1 MENLI
6 TVNNNFNSLDKLKE
20 VLKKE
25 SIYEC
30 SKEYDIWEMR
40 TDKNGQMAQCIVVK
54 KSNMHAVKLFFVN
67 ENTVKMSYIIPNKIM
82 QAYFGKS
89 VKARR
94 NIIEIIAGIIK
105 QAVLAGPQ
113 QKAFDEL
120 ERNIY
125 KIIAY

>member
-1 MENLI
+1 MEKLI
-6 TVNNNFNSLDKLKE
+6 TINNDLNSLDKLQE

-54 KSNMHAVKLFFVN
+54 KSNMHAVKLFFIN
-67 ENTVKMSYIIPNKIM
+67 ENTVKVSYVIPNKIM

-105 QAVLAGPQ
+105 QAVLAGSQ

-120 ERNIY
+120 EQNIN
-125 KIIAY
+125 KIVA

>member
-6 TVNNNFNSLDKLKE
+6 RVNNNHNSLDKLAALLSKE
-20 VLKKE
+20 L
-25 SIYEC
+25 IYDC

-40 TDKNGQMAQCIVVK
+40 TDANGQMEQCLVVK

-67 ENTVKMSYIIPNKIM
+67 ENTIKVSYIIPNKIM

-94 NIIEIIAGIIK
+94 NIIEIIAGAIK
-105 QAVLAGPQ
+105 QVILAGPQ

-120 ERNIY
+120 ETTIKNVT
-125 KIIAY
+125 A

>member
-6 TVNNNFNSLDKLKE
+6 TINNNLNSLDKLHE

-25 SIYEC
+25 TIYEC

-40 TDKNGQMAQCIVVK
+40 TDKNGQMAQCVVVK
-54 KSNMHAVKLFFVN
+54 KSNMHAIKLFFIN

-89 VKARR
+89 VEARR

-120 ERNIY
+120 EQNIN
-125 KIIAY
+125 KIIA

>member
-6 TVNNNFNSLDKLKE
+6 TINNNLNSLDKLQE

-25 SIYEC
+25 SSYEC

-54 KSNMHAVKLFFVN
+54 KSNMHAVKLFCIN

-120 ERNIY
+120 EQNINI
-125 KIIAY
+125 IIA

>member
-120 ERNIY
+120 ERNIN